1 MSCHEGV
8 SCNACSRPSFRGK
21 RYKCLIC
28 FDYDLCERCYEEGVT
43 DTAHKTEHAVQCI
56 LTQVD
61 LELYYGAEDAK
72 QVQSFTCPMCAT
84 MGFTLTGLREH
95 VTSEHTETEMHVVC
109 PVCAATPGGNPNNVT
124 GDLAAHLALE
134 HSRNQDV
141 PDDQSPSRRLQRVPL
156 MGARGSF
163 GSFFPGRRPL
173 RPLPPAA
180 VSNPPLSPPDTNS
193 RGTISGLLSQM
204 STGARRASVLLEPR
218 GSATEVQQLR
228 TRLQAA
234 RQQMQTAFRA
244 QDRPRLRDPLP
255 AATSVPPPLARFQEP
270 VAVDVKPILVQPPPP
285 DDPRFLLTACAEPGL
300 GDSKQRDIEVER
312 ADRSLFAQELLLS
325 TLEAQAQA
333 DDEGQH
339 SEPKDDAA
347 AVRGAEEAPTRGPK
361 PNATAS
367 LQPTAAAIT
376 GMTATTRPASPGSTA
391 TASCGR
397 TDAASSIPAAAS
409 LGHTQATSG
418 DPTAPSSPGAAV
430 ATILEPCAAT
440 TGP

>member
-1 MSCHEGV
+1 
-8 SCNACSRPSFRGK
+8 
-21 RYKCLIC
+21 
-28 FDYDLCERCYEEGVT
+28 
-43 DTAHKTEHAVQCI
+43 
-56 LTQVD
+56 
-61 LELYYGAEDAK
+61 
-72 QVQSFTCPMCAT
+72 
-84 MGFTLTGLREH
+84 
-95 VTSEHTETEMHVVC
+95 MHVVC

-180 VSNPPLSPPDTNS
+180 
-193 RGTISGLLSQM
+193 M

>member
-95 VTSEHTETEMHVVC
+95 LTSEHTETEMHVVC

-180 VSNPPLSPPDTNS
+180 
-193 RGTISGLLSQM
+193 M

-300 GDSKQRDIEVER
+300 GDSKQREIEVER
-312 ADRSLFAQELLLS
+312 ADRSLFAQELLLN

-333 DDEGQH
+333 DDEEH
-339 SEPKDDAA
+339 CEPKGDAA
-347 AVRGAEEAPTRGPK
+347 AMRGVEEAPTTGPK

-376 GMTATTRPASPGSTA
+376 GMTATT
-391 TASCGR
+391 SCGR

-418 DPTAPSSPGAAV
+418 DLTAPSSPGAAV
-430 ATILEPCAAT
+430 APILEPCAAT